1 MRRVLLS
8 AGGVFVALVLGA
20 LAFAFV
26 FITYPDPMTM
36 LLDRAGDIRASILA
50 RGFSSQHE
58 AWLRVLLDDRQLVRL
73 HGGDAGRAVDPAL
86 PSDAPVGTPSLAAG
100 DRGRSFGR
108 DLAALSPIDA
118 DLG

>member
-26 FITYPDPMTM
+26 FITYPDTMTM
-36 LLDRAGDIRASILA
+36 LLDRAGNIRASILA

-58 AWLRVLLDDRQLVRL
+58 AWLRVLLDDRQLVFIGFTVVMRVVL
-73 HGGDAGRAVDPAL
+73 SILLYPATL
-86 PSDAPVGTPSLAAG
+86 LWERPA
-100 DRGRSFGR
+100 
-108 DLAALSPIDA
+108 
-118 DLG
+118 